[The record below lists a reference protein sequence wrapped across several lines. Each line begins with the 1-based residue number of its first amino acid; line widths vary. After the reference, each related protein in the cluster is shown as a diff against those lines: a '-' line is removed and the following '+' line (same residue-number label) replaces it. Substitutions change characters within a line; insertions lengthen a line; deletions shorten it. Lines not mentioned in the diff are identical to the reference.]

1 LNDFGKKAADKAVK
15 TAGQEYEKQLRDYET
30 AVKKQQEE
38 ERNIDEE
45 IAKLEAAKNAKE
57 SA

>member
-1 LNDFGKKAADKAVK
+1 MK